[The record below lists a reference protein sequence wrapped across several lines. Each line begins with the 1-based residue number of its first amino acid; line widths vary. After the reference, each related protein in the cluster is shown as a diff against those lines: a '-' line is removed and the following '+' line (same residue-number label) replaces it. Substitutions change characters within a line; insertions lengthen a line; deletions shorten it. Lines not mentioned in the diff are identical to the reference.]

1 MAARHRAPGP
11 GVLFLFFFFT
21 TRMDMNYGSITPAPW
36 GHGPGALR
44 PVGLHRYIARTLR
57 VSALHLPWAAVQQ
70 LNVEHQ
76 AGEGDET
83 APSHYAGL
91 RIVELED
98 FSWRADVTADNIA
111 AAQALGWH
119 ALRRLLRLAQT
130 YQCEALEIARDSLV
144 LPAVLE
150 FEVFPWP

>member
-1 MAARHRAPGP
+1 
-11 GVLFLFFFFT
+11 
-21 TRMDMNYGSITPAPW
+21 MNNGSITPASW
-36 GHGPGALR
+36 GVGPGALQ
-44 PVGLHRYIARTLR
+44 PVGLRRYIARTLR
-57 VSALHLPWAAVQQ
+57 VSALHLPWAIAQE
-70 LNVEHQ
+70 LNAEHR
-76 AGEGDET
+76 AGEGDEST
-83 APSHYAGL
+83 PSHHAGL

-98 FSWRADVTADNIA
+98 FSWRADVTADNMA

-119 ALRRLLRLAQT
+119 ALHRLLCLAQT